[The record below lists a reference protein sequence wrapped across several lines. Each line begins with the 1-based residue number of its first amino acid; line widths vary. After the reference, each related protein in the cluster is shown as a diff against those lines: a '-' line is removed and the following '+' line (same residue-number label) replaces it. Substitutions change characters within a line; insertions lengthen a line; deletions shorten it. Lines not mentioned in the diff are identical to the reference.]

1 MSLHKVTFHELAS
14 QQNHPRQFVQVLC
27 TSDVQLFETSR
38 STTKFSQPK
47 LKETYCSQLGELTF
61 QFLFFVKVT
70 AWQVEIKA

>member
-1 MSLHKVTFHELAS
+1 MSLHHNKIIRDNLYKCCALLMYNS
-14 QQNHPRQFVQVLC
+14 LK
-27 TSDVQLFETSR
+27 TSR

-47 LKETYCSQLGELTF
+47 LKETYGSQLGELTF